1 MTSYNF
7 GDVVLVPFPFTA
19 QTTDKKRPAVVISS
33 DVYNA
38 EYPDR
43 ILIGITSQVS
53 SSLKVGDIIITDWRS
68 AGLLKA
74 SMIKPV
80 ITTIEKQLILKKLGR
95 LQDVDIQ
102 SLKEGLIGII
112 GNSGAIAFLNYPE
125 KGRSISSNS

>member
-1 MTSYNF
+1 MTNYNF
-7 GDVVLVPFPFTA
+7 GDVVLVPFPFTD
-19 QTTDKKRPAVVISS
+19 QTTNKKCPAVVISS

-43 ILIGITSQVS
+43 ILMAITSQVS
-53 SSLKVGDIIITDWRS
+53 SSQKIGDIVITDWRS

-95 LQDVDIQ
+95 LQDIDSQ
-102 SLKEGLIGII
+102 SLKKGLMGII
-112 GNSGAIAFLNYPE
+112 GNN
-125 KGRSISSNS
+125 

>member
-7 GDVVLVPFPFTA
+7 GDVVLVPFPFTD
-19 QTTDKKRPAVVISS
+19 QTTNKKRPAVVVSS

-43 ILIGITSQVS
+43 ILMGITSQVIGIPR
-53 SSLKVGDIIITDWRS
+53 VGDIIITDWQA

-80 ITTIEKQLILKKLGR
+80 ITTIEKKLIIKKLGT
-95 LQDVDIQ
+95 LQDLDIQ
-102 SLKEGLIGII
+102 CLRDGLIRII
-112 GNSGAIAFLNYPE
+112 GNN
-125 KGRSISSNS
+125 

>member
-1 MTSYNF
+1 M
-7 GDVVLVPFPFTA
+7 VLVSFPFTD
-19 QTTDKKRPAVVISS
+19 QTTNKKRPAVVISS

-43 ILIGITSQVS
+43 ILMGITSQVS
-53 SSLKVGDIIITDWRS
+53 SSPKVCDIVITDWDS

-102 SLKEGLIGII
+102 SLKK
-112 GNSGAIAFLNYPE
+112 A
-125 KGRSISSNS
+125 

>member
-7 GDVVLVPFPFTA
+7 GDVVLVPFPFTD
-19 QTTDKKRPAVVISS
+19 QSTNKKRPTVVISS

-43 ILIGITSQVS
+43 ILMGITSQVIS
-53 SSLKVGDIIITDWRS
+53 SSKVGDIIITDWRA

-80 ITTIEKQLILKKLGR
+80 ITTIEKQLIIKKLGK
-95 LQDVDIQ
+95 LQEVDIQ
-102 SLKEGLIGII
+102 SLREGLIRII
-112 GNSGAIAFLNYPE
+112 GDT
-125 KGRSISSNS
+125 

>member
-7 GDVVLVPFPFTA
+7 GDVVLVPFPFTD
-19 QTTDKKRPAVVISS
+19 QTTNKKRPAVVISS
-33 DVYNA
+33 DVYNT

-43 ILIGITSQVS
+43 ILMGITSQVS
-53 SSLKVGDIIITDWRS
+53 SSPKVFDIVITDWRS

-80 ITTIEKQLILKKLGR
+80 ITTIEKRLILKKLGR

-112 GNSGAIAFLNYPE
+112 GNN
-125 KGRSISSNS
+125 

>member
-7 GDVVLVPFPFTA
+7 GDVVLVPFPFTD
-19 QTTDKKRPAVVISS
+19 QTTNKKRPAVVISS
-33 DVYNA
+33 DVYNT

-43 ILIGITSQVS
+43 ILMGITSQVS
-53 SSLKVGDIIITDWRS
+53 SSPKVGDIIIADWRS

-74 SMIKPV
+74 FMIKPV

-95 LQDVDIQ
+95 LQDIDIE

-112 GNSGAIAFLNYPE
+112 GNN
-125 KGRSISSNS
+125 

>member
-7 GDVVLVPFPFTA
+7 GDVVLVPFPFTD
-19 QTTDKKRPAVVISS
+19 QTTNKKRPAVVISS

-43 ILIGITSQVS
+43 ILMAITSQVRS
-53 SSLKVGDIIITDWRS
+53 SPKVGDIIIADWRS

-80 ITTIEKQLILKKLGR
+80 ITTIEKQHDPQK
-95 LQDVDIQ
+95 
-102 SLKEGLIGII
+102 IGKASRCRYPVSERGIDW
-112 GNSGAIAFLNYPE
+112 NY
-125 KGRSISSNS
+125 R

>member
-7 GDVVLVPFPFTA
+7 GDVVLVPFPFTD
-19 QTTDKKRPAVVISS
+19 QTTNKKRPAVVISS

-43 ILIGITSQVS
+43 ILMGITSQVS
-53 SSLKVGDIIITDWRS
+53 SSPKVCDIVITDWRS

-80 ITTIEKQLILKKLGR
+80 ITTIEKQLILKKLGM
-95 LQDVDIQ
+95 LQDVEIK
-102 SLKEGLIGII
+102 SLKQGLMGII
-112 GNSGAIAFLNYPE
+112 GNS
-125 KGRSISSNS
+125 

>member
-7 GDVVLVPFPFTA
+7 GDVVLVPFPFTD
-19 QTTDKKRPAVVISS
+19 QTTNKKRPAVVISS

-43 ILIGITSQVS
+43 ILMAITSQVRS
-53 SSLKVGDIIITDWRS
+53 SQKTSDIIVTDWRA

-95 LQDVDIQ
+95 LQDIDIQ

-112 GNSGAIAFLNYPE
+112 GNN
-125 KGRSISSNS
+125 

>member
-7 GDVVLVPFPFTA
+7 GDVVLVPFPFTD
-19 QTTDKKRPAVVISS
+19 QTTNKKRPAVVISS

-43 ILIGITSQVS
+43 ILMGITSQVGS
-53 SSLKVGDIIITDWRS
+53 SPKVGDIIIADWRS

-74 SMIKPV
+74 SMIKHV
-80 ITTIEKQLILKKLGR
+80 VTTIEMQLIIKKLGR

-112 GNSGAIAFLNYPE
+112 GNC
-125 KGRSISSNS
+125 